1 MKKSILLLAITVIVA
16 VMPCDARSV
25 SEMWLSMPDSLL
37 PYLSSSQR
45 TELTD
50 LVSMGV
56 KPEVQNKLHDKTS
69 IDTLTAS
76 YMRVRL
82 SDVSTLELKM
92 LPAGSDSLLCMVTTV
107 SGPEKESDIAFYD
120 TSWQKTTVSITLPAV
135 TARPDTMS
143 VERYDSL
150 QRLLEP
156 QMTWCRLSPADNT
169 LTVAPSAPLVNKSD
183 RQKLNAIMKERTLAW
198 DESLKTFK

>member
-1 MKKSILLLAITVIVA
+1 
-16 VMPCDARSV
+16 MPCGARSV
-25 SEMWLSMPDSLL
+25 SDMWLTMPDSLL

-50 LVSMGV
+50 LAGMGV
-56 KPEVQNKLHDKTS
+56 KPEVQNKLHDKTA
-69 IDTLTAS
+69 IDTLTAT

-82 SDVSTLELKM
+82 SDAATLEMKM
-92 LPAGSDSLLCMVTTV
+92 LPAGADSLLCMVTTV
-107 SGPEKESDIAFYD
+107 SGPEKESDISFYD

-150 QRLLEP
+150 LRLLEP

-169 LTVAPSAPLVNKSD
+169 LTVAQSAPLVNKSD
-183 RQKLNAIMKERTLAW
+183 RLKLNAIMKERTLAW